1 MGILLEKKDHILV
14 MTLNRPEA
22 KNAINAA
29 TANAIEQALDDYE
42 ADDDLWMCIITGKG
56 DVFCAGADLKE
67 VASGKTGLMT
77 ERGSFAGIV
86 NRPRTKPLLAAVQG
100 PALAG
105 GCEIV
110 LACDLAVAGDHTFFS
125 LPEVKRSLLAIGG
138 AVVRLPR
145 MMGMKRAME
154 MLLTGDRI
162 KADQALE
169 WGLLNKVVPADQVMV
184 EAMKLAKRITVNAPL
199 AVQASRNL
207 MAQTFSKPDE
217 ELWKMGIAAFGKDIM
232 PSNDFQEGPRAFIEK
247 RAPKWTGK

>member
-1 MGILLEKKDHILV
+1 MGILLERKDHILI

-22 KNAINAA
+22 KNAINTE
-29 TANAIEQALDDYE
+29 TANAIEAALDDYE
-42 ADDDLWMCIITGKG
+42 ADDDLWMCILTGKG

-67 VASGKTGLMT
+67 VASGKNGIMT
-77 ERGSFAGIV
+77 ARGSFAGIV

-110 LACDLAVAGDHTFFS
+110 LACDLAVVSEHAFFS

-138 AVVRLPR
+138 AVIRLPR
-145 MMGMKRAME
+145 MLGMKRAME

-162 KADQALE
+162 QAAQALE
-169 WGLLNKVVPADQVMV
+169 WGMVNKVVPKDQVMN
-184 EAMKLAKRITVNAPL
+184 EALKLAGRITINAPL

-207 MAQTFSKPDE
+207 MAQTFSLPDE
-217 ELWKMGIAAFGKDIM
+217 ELWKMGMATFVKDIL
-232 PSNDFQEGPRAFIEK
+232 PSDDFQEGPRAFIEK
-247 RAPKWTGK
+247 RAPNWKGK